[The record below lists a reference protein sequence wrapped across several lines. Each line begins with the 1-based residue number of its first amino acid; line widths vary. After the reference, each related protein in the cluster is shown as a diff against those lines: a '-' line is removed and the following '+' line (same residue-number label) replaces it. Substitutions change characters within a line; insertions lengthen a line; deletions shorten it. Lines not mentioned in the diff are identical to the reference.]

1 MNLQNHSTRNRCENQ
16 IIKEPRIS
24 FALAENIYLTKVILK
39 YMCVDIL
46 QASAV
51 LAEIMRI

>member
-1 MNLQNHSTRNRCENQ
+1 MNLQNHSTRNQCENQ